1 MAKKNMQAADATLDQ
16 LKSAPV
22 EAEKK
27 NDTPFTVWTTKENA
41 ERWRLYQKTRKS
53 VIKTQ
58 AQMIEEAMAE
68 YMKNHPA
75 TTEEKEAVLKTL
87 GLL

>member
-1 MAKKNMQAADATLDQ
+1 MQAAGATLDQ
-16 LKSAPV
+16 LNSAPV